1 MKKPLS
7 LSFALMALL
16 PHSYSAYADGPTVS
30 IAPVVEGV
38 YVMFGQGGNI
48 GLSVGDDGVVVIDTQ
63 FAELS
68 EQHQSAINTMFPGV
82 QTTLT
87 LNTHYH
93 GDHTG
98 GNAHW
103 AAHAHII
110 SHHNVRERL
119 ADKPEELKPDLTY
132 GSDMMVY
139 LNGQEM
145 QLVHPGAAHT
155 DGDTAVIWAEEN
167 VVHTGDLFFKDRFP
181 YIDLDGGGS
190 VMGYLDAVSMLLES
204 MDDQTRIIPGHGE
217 LANKADFE
225 RFQKMLQDTIA
236 WMNEAKANGITREAL
251 LEQGVPAEYKSWA
264 WQFIGED
271 RWINTLYNGL

>member
-1 MKKPLS
+1 
-7 LSFALMALL
+7 
-16 PHSYSAYADGPTVS
+16 
-30 IAPVVEGV
+30 
-38 YVMFGQGGNI
+38 MFGQGGNI

-217 LANKADFE
+217 LANKADYE
-225 RFQKMLQDTIA
+225 RFQTMLEDTIA
-236 WMNEAKANGITREAL
+236 WMNDAKANGITREAL

>member
-1 MKKPLS
+1 MKKSLS
-7 LSFALMALL
+7 LPIALMASL
-16 PHSYSAYADGPTVS
+16 PMSLSAYADGPTVS
-30 IAPVVEGV
+30 IEPVVEGV
-38 YVMFGQGGNI
+38 YVMYGSGGNI

-68 EQHQSAINTMFPGV
+68 EQHQTAINQMFPGAE
-82 QTTLT
+82 TTLT

-98 GNAHW
+98 GNEHW

-145 QLVHPGAAHT
+145 QLFHPGPAHT
-155 DGDTAVIWAEEN
+155 DGDTAVLWADEN

-181 YIDLDGGGS
+181 YIDLDGGGD
-190 VMGYLDAVSMLLES
+190 VRGYLSAVNQLISQ
-204 MDDQTRIIPGHGE
+204 MDDQTRVIPGHGDM
-217 LANKADFE
+217 ATKADYV
-225 RFQKMLQDTIA
+225 RFRDMLVNTIE
-236 WMNEAKANGITREAL
+236 WMAEAKASGATREQL
-251 LEQGVPAEYKSWA
+251 QESGVPSQYKDWA
-264 WQFIGED
+264 WQFISEE